1 METHTETQT
10 YIETHG
16 QAVSILYA
24 SGRGRTRRRWPI
36 TAYTLTAGS
45 AKGRV
50 VELDLEDRPS
60 VHARAGKTAWLGDG
74 GWDSGRTRNCL
85 THALPRYL
93 PTPNSMEAWRRME
106 EGSECCSRAERSL
119 GPPSGAGDRPRP
131 LVPLGR
137 VDRPVPGD
145 APTIRPGGPTRT
157 SPSFGAKTRRVFP
170 DHLIT

>member
-36 TAYTLTAGS
+36 TAYAYCRES

-93 PTPNSMEAWRRME
+93 PTPNSMEAWRRIRRR
-106 EGSECCSRAERSL
+106 GRSAV
-119 GPPSGAGDRPRP
+119 AGRRG
-131 LVPLGR
+131 PLGR
-137 VDRPVPGD
+137 RLERVTALDPSYHSAVLTGPFRGTHQPSARADRQEP
-145 APTIRPGGPTRT
+145 
-157 SPSFGAKTRRVFP
+157 RRVSVPKPAGFS
-170 DHLIT
+170 LIT